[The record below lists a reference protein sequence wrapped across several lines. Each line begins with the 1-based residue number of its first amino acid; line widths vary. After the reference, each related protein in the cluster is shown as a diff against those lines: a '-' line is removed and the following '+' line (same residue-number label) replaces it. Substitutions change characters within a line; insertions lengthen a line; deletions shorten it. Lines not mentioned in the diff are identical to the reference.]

1 MKTEIDDIKRHLTRI
16 RRNPDMAPT
25 MVALALDA
33 IATALEKIDD
43 RMTKIETAMPRP
55 ITQGELD
62 EFIRQQPATTGGY
75 MAAIPAGRIRPEA
88 DADWQVGSKF

>member
-1 MKTEIDDIKRHLTRI
+1 MKSFIESIRRNIARI
-16 RRNPDMAPT
+16 RRNPDIAPT
-25 MVALALDA
+25 MISISLEE
-33 IATALEKIDD
+33 IASALETLDD

-88 DADWQVGSKF
+88 DADWPVGSKF